1 MFVYE
6 LVMHNYNS
14 QTFYKMSKKVVKTI
28 ADHIPTE
35 LIKSKIEFET
45 ALDKRISIGD
55 ELYGR
60 EIKTA
65 EDFSTLRTDY
75 SNWNDFN
82 SEYLKHAFNKEYNE
96 YKKGYDDAGIF
107 SGMFLSGRQKSP
119 VDELND
125 FKKRINTKLDN
136 LKKLRLKTELL
147 KSGDEDTETTSPN
160 VERNTEEVFIVH
172 GHDDAAKTKTAR
184 FIEKLG
190 FKPIILHEQASESRT
205 VIEKIE
211 AYSNVGFG
219 IVLYTP
225 CDIGAKKED
234 NPQLKNR
241 ARQNVVFEH
250 GFLIGK
256 IGRKNV
262 CALVKDEIETPNDIS
277 GVVYIKM
284 DDEDAWHLKLA
295 REMRASGYSVDMNKL

>member
-1 MFVYE
+1 MAVR
-6 LVMHNYNS
+6 
-14 QTFYKMSKKVVKTI
+14 KVKTI
-28 ADHIPTE
+28 ADNIPTE
-35 LIKSKIEFET
+35 LIKSKAEFDS
-45 ALDKRISIGD
+45 ALDKRIEIG
-55 ELYGR
+55 EEIYNR
-60 EIKTA
+60 EIRTDA
-65 EDFSTLRTDY
+65 EFFAVKTDY

-96 YKKGYDDAGIF
+96 YKKRYDDAGILAF
-107 SGMFLSGRQKSP
+107 FVTSYDESPAEKLSEFKSK
-119 VDELND
+119 VNA
-125 FKKRINTKLDN
+125 KLDN
-136 LKKLRLKTELL
+136 LKKLRLKSELL
-147 KSGDEDTETTSPN
+147 KSSIEESPTISN
-160 VERNTEEVFIVH
+160 EVQRNTEEIFIVH
-172 GHDDAAKTKTAR
+172 GHDETAKTKTAR

-225 CDIGAKKED
+225 CDTGGKKET
-234 NPQLKNR
+234 NPTLKNR

-277 GVVYIKM
+277 GVIYIKM

-295 REMRASGYSVDMNKL
+295 REIRASGYNVDMNKL